1 MRIYRKKI
9 SPIAE
14 SIVDTFVRDGDIEI
28 MGSLHNTV
36 VRDVARFIEEY
47 ADREQALSDTTRE
60 IMERKGLSDNQFNKV
75 RDILAE
81 EKGIPLGDE
90 AMEYLAD
97 KIIRYMLTEDSID
110 EVYSEDPDMRKKIF
124 DVFNRYIDVEEDIDR
139 EVRARLKNI
148 PENSP
153 IFRIEYEKVL
163 REVKR
168 KKGLL

>member
-1 MRIYRKKI
+1 MKIYRKKI

-14 SIVDTFVRDGDIEI
+14 SIVDTLARDGDIEI

-36 VRDVARFIEEY
+36 VRDIARFIEEY
-47 ADREQALSDTTRE
+47 VEQEQSLANTARE
-60 IMERKGLSDNQFNKV
+60 IIERKGLSESQFGKV

-81 EKGIPLGDE
+81 EKGIPLGDD

-97 KIIRYMLTEDSID
+97 RIIRYMLTEDSID
-110 EVYSEDPDMRKKIF
+110 EVYSEDTDMRKKIF
-124 DVFNRYIDVEEDIDR
+124 DVFNRHIDVEEDIDR

-153 IFRIEYEKVL
+153 IFKIEYEKVL